1 MKRRACERHRGLN
14 PQWRTVMLRQIII
27 VGALSLAA
35 ACSMDHYVPTA
46 AAANLP
52 GPVFKAPAYT
62 APVCTATDCSGFYAG
77 VSLQGSGSNL
87 DILGSGINNSVFAAG
102 GVLGGVA
109 GYQFWNGQM
118 FFAPEANLGVNVN
131 PSGLGG
137 AVGSHSLEGNVLL
150 KAGVAL
156 TNVLGIGQ
164 PGTAGSGTASQGI
177 NLAVIPGTTMLS
189 PYAVIGD
196 SFKQGSN
203 GWTGGAGTVFN
214 LAKGWNLDVYY
225 HRINWNNTQTA
236 VVPGAAISTQPAEN
250 RVGFALLKMF

>member
-1 MKRRACERHRGLN
+1 MRKI
-14 PQWRTVMLRQIII
+14 ML
-27 VGALSLAA
+27 AAAMSLAA
-35 ACSMDHYVPTA
+35 ICTSF
-46 AAANLP
+46 AANLP
-52 GPVFKAPAYT
+52 IPMLKAPAVS
-62 APVCTATDCSGFYAG
+62 ASNCTATDCSGWYAG
-77 VSLQGSGSNL
+77 VNLQGLGSNF

-102 GVLGGVA
+102 GVIGATA
-109 GYQFWNGQM
+109 GYQFWNGQF
-118 FFAPEANLGVNVN
+118 FFAPELNAGINVN
-131 PSGLGG
+131 PGGVAG
-137 AVGSHSLEGNVLL
+137 AVGSHSLEGSLLL

-156 TNVLGIGQ
+156 TNVIGIGQ
-164 PGTAGSGTASQGI
+164 PGTAGNGTPSQGI

-189 PYAVIGD
+189 PYAVVGD
-196 SFKQGSN
+196 SFKQGNN